1 MMGPPPTTLAA
12 SAVALGPL
20 TCGVDVRFT
29 AYTSSSDAVDDRY
42 RAAAR
47 AFGYGIGERG
57 DALVYGG
64 TDIGLMGVLAAATR
78 EAGGH
83 VTGVLPQLMSDRGL
97 ADRACDELLI
107 TDGMGDR
114 KRAMY
119 ERADAFVALP
129 GGLGTMEELLEVLTL
144 KQLGYHDKPIVLVDV
159 DGFWQPLLAVF
170 THLFEQ
176 GFAKP
181 EYARLWHV
189 ASTVDELFTHVDS
202 YAPTGLPAKWF

>member
-1 MMGPPPTTLAA
+1 M
-12 SAVALGPL
+12 
-20 TCGVDVRFT
+20 RFT

-42 RAAAR
+42 RAVAR
-47 AFGYGIGERG
+47 NLGYRIGERG

-64 TDIGLMGVLAAATR
+64 TDVGLMGVLALATR

-83 VTGVLPQLMSDRGL
+83 VTGVLPQLMADRGL
-97 ADRACDELLI
+97 ADHACDELLI

-144 KQLGYHDKPIVLVDV
+144 KQLGFHAKPIVLVDV

-170 THLFEQ
+170 SHLFEQ

-181 EYARLWHV
+181 EYAGLWHV
-189 ASTVDELFTHVDS
+189 AATVDDLFDHVDA
-202 YAPTGLPAKWF
+202 YEPAELPTKWF

>member
-1 MMGPPPTTLAA
+1 M
-12 SAVALGPL
+12 
-20 TCGVDVRFT
+20 RFT
-29 AYTSSSDAVDDRY
+29 AYTSSSDAVDQRY

-47 AFGYGIGERG
+47 AVGYRIGERG

-64 TDIGLMGVLAAATR
+64 TDVGLMGVLAAATR

-83 VTGVLPQLMSDRGL
+83 VTGVLPQLMAERGL
-97 ADRACDELLI
+97 ADHACDELLV

-119 ERADAFVALP
+119 ERADAFLALP

-159 DGFWQPLLAVF
+159 DGFWQPLLEVF
-170 THLFEQ
+170 AHLFER

-181 EYARLWHV
+181 EYAALWHV
-189 ASTVDELFTHVDS
+189 AGTVEELFAHVDG
-202 YAPTGLPAKWF
+202 YEPTGLPAKWF